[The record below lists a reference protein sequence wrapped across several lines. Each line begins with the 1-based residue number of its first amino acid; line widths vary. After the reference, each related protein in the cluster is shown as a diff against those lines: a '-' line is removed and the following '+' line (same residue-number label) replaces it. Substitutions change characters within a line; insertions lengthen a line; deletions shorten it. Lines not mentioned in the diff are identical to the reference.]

1 MSDNNNQS
9 GNELKRNWLQGK
21 YEVGLSGG
29 VAVIPSWRLLI
40 FVSSTFTDT
49 HRERD
54 ELQFRTLKKLSQE
67 ADKHGIVISFSDMR
81 WGIPGATSVEHG
93 TWMTCRKE
101 LERCYHQSDDIF
113 FLSLQSEKYLNE

>member
-1 MSDNNNQS
+1 MGDNNNQS
-9 GNELKRNWLQGK
+9 GNELKRNWLRGK

-29 VAVIPSWRLLI
+29 VALIPSWRLLI
-40 FVSSTFTDT
+40 FVSSTFTGT

-54 ELQFRTLKKLSQE
+54 ELQFHILKKLSQE

-81 WGIPGATSVEHG
+81 WGIPGSTSVEHG

-101 LERCYHQSDDIF
+101 LERCYHQSDGIF